1 MWAQTGARIRRV
13 EAAATEGTTLL
24 HALQNDIIAGSAA
37 PHSAPNLTESREGIR
52 FFECPSIARE
62 VDAVTNEIWTLLK
75 EDDDLRP
82 DEIAVL
88 IAGSDQE
95 SYQLQIGE
103 AFRSFHRLP
112 FNEVGLPA
120 TSGGR
125 VLDAAKLLLR
135 SEERRVGKEC
145 RSRWRAQP

>member
-1 MWAQTGARIRRV
+1 SSSAELTETDHPLLQQWATAGEIHAKMWAQTGARIRRV

-37 PHSAPNLTESREGIR
+37 PHSAPNLIESREGIR

-88 IAGSDQE
+88 IAG
-95 SYQLQIGE
+95 
-103 AFRSFHRLP
+103 
-112 FNEVGLPA
+112 
-120 TSGGR
+120 
-125 VLDAAKLLLR
+125 
-135 SEERRVGKEC
+135 
-145 RSRWRAQP
+145 